1 MRKQVI
7 FMKTKVNT
15 LESFHKGELLIIITV
30 QLDVGKMSNIRLGRS
45 LNSERVG
52 MLCWCLQVP
61 TPLQRTD
68 NGNQRQCMVSLVPG
82 SSHGSPALHLRS
94 TEWICICMF

>member
-15 LESFHKGELLIIITV
+15 LESFHKGELLNIITV
-30 QLDVGKMSNIRLGRS
+30 QLDVDKMSHIRLGRP

-68 NGNQRQCMVSLVPG
+68 DGNQRQRIVSVVTG
-82 SSHGSPALHLRS
+82 SSSSSLALHLRS
-94 TEWICICMF
+94 PDWICICMF